1 MSFFTVTETQ
11 MDEMGILGGLG
22 DLERMIQDTTDSEK
36 IQHKGNDI
44 LLLIEKRNNKCN
56 VLKHQV

>member
-1 MSFFTVTETQ
+1 

-22 DLERMIQDTTDSEK
+22 DLERMIQNTTDSEK